1 MGTEPRRTAGSIRI
15 PLPTFGFDL
24 DARPRSYTDF
34 PDPIS
39 ALRNGVAGQ
48 HRREMIGDLLEGEDP
63 FAAVLAGSVEDE
75 ILEERASED
84 FVRTLA
90 GIFGP
95 SWYGGE
101 YLPALLAGEVEI
113 ARIALA
119 SATGDVLALRAR
131 WSGGRYR
138 YRIVD
143 EYEGYF
149 RLSRGSSLHPL
160 TLGQVVEIL
169 ETVEGDVE
177 TGGRGLVR
185 CWWDQQ
191 FDSGYDPAECTGF
204 AWVESDLYPE
214 LGAWYG
220 AYAEAWR
227 REVTDR
233 GPGSR

>member
-1 MGTEPRRTAGSIRI
+1 MGTPRRDPSRTVRI

-34 PDPIS
+34 PDPVS

-48 HRREMIGDLLEGEDP
+48 HRREMIGDLLSGADP
-63 FAAVLAGSVEDE
+63 LMGALAGPLEEE
-75 ILEERASED
+75 ILEERASEG
-84 FVRTLA
+84 FVRTLT
-90 GIFGP
+90 GVYGP
-95 SWYGGE
+95 SWLGGE
-101 YLPALLAGEVEI
+101 YLPTRSPGEVEL

-119 SATGDVLALRAR
+119 SVTGDVLALRGR
-131 WSGGRYR
+131 WSGGRYH

-143 EYEGYF
+143 EYDAHF
-149 RLSRGSSLHPL
+149 TLCRKSSRHPL

-169 ETVEGDVE
+169 ETADGDVD

-191 FDSGYDPAECTGF
+191 RNSGYEAEECTDF
-204 AWVESDLYPE
+204 AWVESDLYPD
-214 LGAWYG
+214 LGPWYA

-227 REVTDR
+227 REVRD
-233 GPGSR
+233 PGEVSR